1 MDEYTDLSFLKKE
14 NFDEFIEKVKRLQL
28 SQEEIDKLK
37 EQRER
42 EIDASLIK
50 LNNDIYKDETEKIS
64 EQDRVYL
71 VAASIIATIGIP
83 NKVAALEKSELK
95 SSTEEGNR
103 DGDIILRKIKAFL
116 NEKAHQKDDIVK
128 FIDFS
133 NDGYT
138 RSDRKKASCNLKD
151 TDRAKE
157 RYQELVN
164 LVRFGKSKL
173 NIFTENEYYEGHID
187 PSNGADWNQTAP
199 KDTKPT
205 LSDFKKTVSDYLS
218 WEVSCL
224 LKRQDKENDR
234 LGK

>member
-1 MDEYTDLSFLKKE
+1 MSFLKKE

-95 SSTEEGNR
+95 SSTEEGRVNTTSFS
-103 DGDIILRKIKAFL
+103 LSC
-116 NEKAHQKDDIVK
+116 EK
-128 FIDFS
+128 
-133 NDGYT
+133 
-138 RSDRKKASCNLKD
+138 
-151 TDRAKE
+151 
-157 RYQELVN
+157 
-164 LVRFGKSKL
+164 
-173 NIFTENEYYEGHID
+173 
-187 PSNGADWNQTAP
+187 PSQ
-199 KDTKPT
+199 
-205 LSDFKKTVSDYLS
+205 
-218 WEVSCL
+218 
-224 LKRQDKENDR
+224 
-234 LGK
+234 